1 MNEAEK
7 IEYGWLIEHHATN
20 PHRWLRC
27 LTWDTFSDHP
37 TATLGWT
44 EDACVAM
51 RFARREDAEAFA
63 YLHPEFC
70 TLARITEHQ
79 FGV

>member
-1 MNEAEK
+1 MPP
-7 IEYGWLIEHHATN
+7 EYGWLIEHHSTN

-27 LTWDTFSDHP
+27 LTWEIYSDKP
-37 TATLGWT
+37 RATLEWH
-44 EDACVAM
+44 EEAVVAM
-51 RFARREDAEAFA
+51 RFARKEDAEAFA

-70 TLARITEHQ
+70 TLAKITEHQ